1 MCRPGPTARFVQIY
15 ILFVYKYYLYV
26 IELILVRACNATSTT
41 RTLASLSLITHV
53 PPNPSPLSTRM
64 IAAILA
70 AVDEGTMRRVM
81 DPKNS
86 NALQRLCIRDQ
97 RLQVQ
102 LPSYLEQQRAE
113 VVAHC
118 PLPAVLLHLVAAYA
132 AATMDD
138 MWAHELHDLAMRNA

>member
-1 MCRPGPTARFVQIY
+1 
-15 ILFVYKYYLYV
+15 
-26 IELILVRACNATSTT
+26 
-41 RTLASLSLITHV
+41 
-53 PPNPSPLSTRM
+53 
-64 IAAILA
+64 
-70 AVDEGTMRRVM
+70 M